1 MKLAGSTLTQRSLR
15 TRRTQIN
22 DECRVG
28 SEGSRVR
35 QALRRTEIERLHT
48 SHAKCKRSP
57 PPKPSG
63 ERAIGIAEIS
73 GWWRVARKEQTGNV
87 RSSSGVKWNKVAG
100 FLSWPVEQLGEPL
113 NRKTIE
119 LGDAD
124 KRGVVMLEV

>member
-1 MKLAGSTLTQRSLR
+1 
-15 TRRTQIN
+15 
-22 DECRVG
+22 
-28 SEGSRVR
+28 
-35 QALRRTEIERLHT
+35 
-48 SHAKCKRSP
+48 
-57 PPKPSG
+57 
-63 ERAIGIAEIS
+63 
-73 GWWRVARKEQTGNV
+73 VARKEQTGNV